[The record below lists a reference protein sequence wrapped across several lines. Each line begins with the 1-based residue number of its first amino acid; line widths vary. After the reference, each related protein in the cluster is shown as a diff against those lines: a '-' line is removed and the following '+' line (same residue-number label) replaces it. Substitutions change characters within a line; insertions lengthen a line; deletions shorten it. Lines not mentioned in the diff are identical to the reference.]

1 MQITGVYSHK
11 GGLEYI
17 KEFHSAELQEVYDAV
32 SAVTVEASLT
42 KLSSEKTKKPL
53 LFSPISLNNQI
64 KNFLHPLGWT
74 GKSDGK
80 KGFKEPRIKYAGSQF
95 REMDG
100 IKNKVGLEVQFGKY
114 AFMGYDI
121 FLKMPVF
128 AQRGLITCGIELV
141 VMPSMISNMS
151 TGVSSYAQIV
161 ADMEARGVADLD
173 IPTIVL
179 GFECSDSEWRK
190 VEELRRN
197 HRNGATLEYVGLSG
211 NKPGPK

>member
-11 GGLEYI
+11 GGFEHV
-17 KEFHSAELQEVYDAV
+17 KEFHSSELCEIYDAV

-42 KLSSEKTKKPL
+42 KLSNEKTKKPL
-53 LFSPISLNNQI
+53 LFSPISLNTQI
-64 KNFLHPLGWT
+64 KNYLHPLGWT

-80 KGFKEPRIKYAGSQF
+80 KGFKEPRIKYAGTQF

-128 AQRGLITCGIELV
+128 AKRGLINCGIELV
-141 VMPSMISNMS
+141 LMPSMIPNMS
-151 TGVSSYAQIV
+151 TGVSSYAQIT

-173 IPTIVL
+173 IPTVVL
-179 GFECSDSEWRK
+179 GFECSVEEWTK
-190 VEELRRN
+190 VEQLRQN
-197 HRNGATLEYVGLSG
+197 HKDGVVMKYTGLNGS
-211 NKPGPK
+211 KPGPK

>member
-1 MQITGVYSHK
+1 MDITGIYSHK
-11 GGLEYI
+11 GGFDYI
-17 KEFHSAELQEVYDAV
+17 ESKHKPELNEIYEAV
-32 SAVTVEASLT
+32 NSITISASLT
-42 KLSSEKTKKPL
+42 KLSSEKTKKQL

-80 KGFKEPRIKYAGSQF
+80 KGFKEPRIKYEGSQF

-128 AQRGLITCGIELV
+128 AKRGLIDCGIELV

-151 TGVSSYAQIV
+151 TGVSSFSQIV
-161 ADMEARGVADLD
+161 ADMKARGVADID
-173 IPTIVL
+173 IPTLVL
-179 GFECSDSEWRK
+179 GFECNSTEWDE
-190 VEELRRN
+190 VESLRRL
-197 HRNGATLEYVGLSG
+197 HSNGANVDYIGLSG

>member
-11 GGLEYI
+11 GGFEYV
-17 KEFHSAELQEVYDAV
+17 KEFHSSELCEIYDAV

-53 LFSPISLNNQI
+53 LFSPISLNTQI
-64 KNFLHPLGWT
+64 KNYLHPLGWT

-80 KGFKEPRIKYAGSQF
+80 KGFKEPRIKYAGTQF

-128 AQRGLITCGIELV
+128 AKRGLINCGIELV
-141 VMPSMISNMS
+141 LMPSMIPNMS
-151 TGVSSYAQIV
+151 TGVSSYAQIT

-173 IPTIVL
+173 IPTVVL
-179 GFECSDSEWRK
+179 GFECS
-190 VEELRRN
+190 VEEWTKVAQLRQN
-197 HRNGATLEYVGLSG
+197 HKDGVVMNYTGLNGS
-211 NKPGPK
+211 KPGPK

>member
-1 MQITGVYSHK
+1 MEITGVYSHK

-17 KEFHSAELQEVYDAV
+17 QQFHSSELKEVYDSVNAI
-32 SAVTVEASLT
+32 TVEASLT
-42 KLSSEKTKKPL
+42 KLSSERTKKPL
-53 LFSPISLNNQI
+53 LFSPISLNEQI
-64 KNFLHPLGWT
+64 KKFLHPLGWT

-80 KGFKEPRIKYAGSQF
+80 KGFKEPRIKYSGSQF

-128 AQRGLITCGIELV
+128 AKRGLITCGIELV
-141 VMPSMISNMS
+141 VMPSMIPNMS

-173 IPTIVL
+173 VPTLVL
-179 GFECSDSEWRK
+179 GFECTESEWIT
-190 VEELRRN
+190 VEEMRRSHGSGSSLN
-197 HRNGATLEYVGLSG
+197 YVGLGG